1 MLEQVDVDAGTRG
14 LELEHVNW
22 MLEQVHWVLGQV
34 DWVLKQVDV
43 GAGGWNLAT
52 LLPMAYVSK

>member
-1 MLEQVDVDAGTRG
+1 MDAGAGRLEAGAGG

-22 MLEQVHWVLGQV
+22 MLEQV
-34 DWVLKQVDV
+34 DV
-43 GAGGWNLAT
+43 GAGDWNLAI